1 MMIKRPTFLFIM
13 MAFSAEV
20 VANSGQDLYNQHC
33 ASCHSPTLRG
43 SAHGSALVGKGLS
56 VSGRINRPSVYIS
69 ALASKCL
76 RVKPICSAVKRMRL
90 LLASS
95 LTLTGRRFPPTVHS
109 ATSRTL
115 GQ

>member
-43 SAHGSALVGKGLS
+43 SAHGSALVGKGF
-56 VSGRINRPSVYIS
+56 VSQWQDKS
-69 ALASKCL
+69 AL
-76 RVKPICSAVKRMRL
+76 RL
-90 LLASS
+90 
-95 LTLTGRRFPPTVHS
+95 
-109 ATSRTL
+109 
-115 GQ
+115 